1 MRSIYL
7 SGKAGSGKT
16 AIALP
21 IALKLKEEGYKVSY
35 FKPQGTHRGPNK
47 QIDDDSKFIKEM
59 LQLKFSSRTI
69 SPITITEYYLSSEKI
84 EHEDAIL
91 KDLDD
96 CFNKIS
102 QDADIVLI
110 EGGITP
116 FMGGSYA
123 MDDFSLAQRWGAS
136 MLHIIRA
143 DDDFEFDNSLI
154 YLDYA
159 QKQNLPIIGCIFNN
173 TSDAQWNAT
182 TGIYKD
188 IVEKKDI
195 KVIGIMPQRRAIA
208 APTVNEFLNVLGGEL
223 LTQQTNLNRLV
234 ENITVGTMTPESA
247 LSYLRRSSN
256 KAVITGGDRI
266 DMALTALETSTSV
279 LILTGG
285 LYPDLKV
292 ISRAEEKGVPVI
304 LVHYDT
310 FSTVENLH
318 SIYRTI
324 NPKNEEAIRILKEDV
339 NKFIDFGPIMEL
351 IKAK

>member
-1 MRSIYL
+1 
-7 SGKAGSGKT
+7 
-16 AIALP
+16 
-21 IALKLKEEGYKVSY
+21 
-35 FKPQGTHRGPNK
+35 
-47 QIDDDSKFIKEM
+47 
-59 LQLKFSSRTI
+59 
-69 SPITITEYYLSSEKI
+69 
-84 EHEDAIL
+84 
-91 KDLDD
+91 
-96 CFNKIS
+96 
-102 QDADIVLI
+102 
-110 EGGITP
+110 
-116 FMGGSYA
+116 
-123 MDDFSLAQRWGAS
+123 
-136 MLHIIRA
+136 
-143 DDDFEFDNSLI
+143 
-154 YLDYA
+154 
-159 QKQNLPIIGCIFNN
+159 
-173 TSDAQWNAT
+173 
-182 TGIYKD
+182 
-188 IVEKKDI
+188 
-195 KVIGIMPQRRAIA
+195 MPQRRAIA